1 MNLDPLTITYERGL
15 QILFSKRVSGSI
27 RKKVGKL
34 INFNPL
40 TITYERGLKFF

>member
-1 MNLDPLTITYERGL
+1 VGL
-15 QILFSKRVSGSI
+15 KILFSQRVSGSI

-40 TITYERGLKFF
+40 TITYEWGHESLPVSGSIHMEV